1 MKKLTIAI
9 LFVAILLSFS
19 GANAEEKEPLWT
31 YASVDSFTDVSI
43 SEDSRNISA
52 AYGKKVSLWLNSSST
67 PYNNKT
73 VGTGITSMD
82 MSANGEY
89 VVIGEEADATVTLYN
104 EGTKEW
110 DKSDFFLSVN
120 GLDMTSDGTHIAVID
135 FRNVYYFSR
144 TSNEEIWVDNFATD
158 TMTSV
163 AISSSSQYIAA
174 GTEDGNVYVYD
185 TSSQDYI
192 WSHSGSGVNG
202 PITDIDFSENSNYL
216 IVGTSNGN
224 VYIFAS
230 SDGNPEMDWIQPD
243 KVTCVSGSSNSSF
256 YAFGTSEGSVIALD
270 LTTDWSIWEKDL
282 GGEITDID
290 FNGKGTHLVAGSAN
304 KKLLLTNV
312 TDGDEIWR
320 TTTLDEV
327 TSVSMSYRGENI
339 AVGTSEGLELYYEQQ
354 LDNQAPIA
362 IIESINPTTAL
373 PGTTIFMNGSAYDS
387 DGFIVDYMWASSV
400 DGNLSDLSNFTIS
413 NLTTGYHVITFK
425 AKDNEGRW
433 SHIVSIN
440 VGVGDFPEATIE
452 SISGCIDFMNC
463 VISEGTSIEFVGS
476 AVSEASGD
484 TEVVAYQ
491 WISNFSGSETVI
503 SESASFTTTLL
514 ERGSHEIIFRAI
526 NDIGFWSSNIT
537 VNLRINGV
545 PVLNSVDVD
554 PNPIV
559 AGSSVFLSANAIDPD
574 EDSLQYIWTT
584 DTLYFAN
591 EQHSYGSSESGS
603 SIITLDSDTGEYE
616 VYLRVED
623 SFGVSSE
630 SIIIILDVLSPP
642 SVSAVCP
649 DSGTISE
656 ELLFNTIKK
665 SPGKIV
671 KYEWDFDSSNGD
683 IDSVDLTG
691 SAFATHSYNSTPI
704 DSDYFL
710 VVLRVTDENDLI
722 SRDTCTVTIIDDNSV
737 TPESTSEGGGLGSIS
752 EIAST
757 PVLIGIFL
765 IVMVGAVAGL
775 YIWNRDSQDTSYLP
789 PSKPEPM
796 SGSEYM
802 GAVVPQTSPVKER
815 RVKKR
820 RVVTETMTIE
830 CPECSSRMDIPKISG
845 TQQIEC
851 SDCGLEG
858 EIDL

>member
-9 LFVAILLSFS
+9 LFVVILLSFS

-31 YASVDSFTDVSI
+31 YASADSFTDVSI

-52 AYGKKVSLWLNSSST
+52 IYGKKVSLWLNSSST

-89 VVIGEEADATVTLYN
+89 VVIGEEADATLTLYN

-144 TSNEEIWVDNFATD
+144 ASNEEIWVDNFATD

-230 SDGNPEMDWIQPD
+230 SDGNLEMDRIQPD

-290 FNGKGTHLVAGSAN
+290 FNGKATHLVAGSTN
-304 KKLLLTNV
+304 KRLLLTNV
-312 TDGDEIWR
+312 TDGYEIWR
-320 TTTLDEV
+320 TTTLDEI

-387 DGFIVDYMWASSV
+387 DGFIVDYMWASSI

-433 SHIVSIN
+433 SHIVTVN

-463 VISEGTSIEFVGS
+463 VISEGTSIDFVGS
-476 AVSEASGD
+476 AVSEASED
-484 TEVVAYQ
+484 TEVIGYQ
-491 WISNFSGSETVI
+491 WVSNFSGNETVI
-503 SESASFTTTLL
+503 SESALFTTSLL

-554 PNPIV
+554 PNPVV
-559 AGSSVFLSANAIDPD
+559 AASSVFLSANAVDPD
-574 EDSLQYIWTT
+574 GDSLQYVWTT
-584 DTLYFAN
+584 NTLYFAN
-591 EQHSYGSSESGS
+591 EQHSYESSEAGS
-603 SIITLDSDTGEYE
+603 SIVTLDSDTGEYE
-616 VYLRVED
+616 VHLHVVD
-623 SFGVSSE
+623 SFGASSE
-630 SIIIILDVLSPP
+630 SIMVILDVLLPP

-649 DSGTISE
+649 DSGTIGE
-656 ELLFNTIKK
+656 ELLFNTVKK
-665 SPGKIV
+665 SPGRIV

-691 SAFATHSYNSTPI
+691 SAFATHSYNSIPI

-722 SRDTCTVTIIDDNSV
+722 SRDTCTVTIIDDTSV

-765 IVMVGAVAGL
+765 IVIVGAVAGL
-775 YIWNRDSQDTSYLP
+775 YLWNRDSQDTSYLP
-789 PSKPEPM
+789 PSKPEPK

>member
-9 LFVAILLSFS
+9 LFVVILLSFS

-31 YASVDSFTDVSI
+31 YASADSFTDVSI

-52 AYGKKVSLWLNSSST
+52 IYGKKVSLWLNSSST

-89 VVIGEEADATVTLYN
+89 VVIGEEADATLTLYN

-144 TSNEEIWVDNFATD
+144 ASNEEIWVDNFATD

-290 FNGKGTHLVAGSAN
+290 FNGKATHLVAGSTN
-304 KKLLLTNV
+304 KRLLLTNV

-320 TTTLDEV
+320 TTTLDEI

-387 DGFIVDYMWASSV
+387 DGFIVDYMWASSI

-463 VISEGTSIEFVGS
+463 VISEGTSIDFVGS
-476 AVSEASGD
+476 AVSEASED
-484 TEVVAYQ
+484 TEVVGYQ

-503 SESASFTTTLL
+503 SDSASFTTTLL
-514 ERGSHEIIFRAI
+514 ERGSHEIIFRAV

-545 PVLNSVDVD
+545 PVLNNINVDS
-554 PNPIV
+554 NPVV
-559 AGSSVFLSANAIDPD
+559 AESSVFLNGDAVDPD
-574 EDSLQYIWTT
+574 GDSLQYIWTT

-591 EQHSYGSSESGS
+591 KQHSYESSLNGS
-603 SIITLDSDTGEYE
+603 SIETSSSDSGEYE
-616 VYLRVED
+616 VHLHVVD
-623 SFGVSSE
+623 SFGASSE
-630 SIIIILDVLSPP
+630 SKVILLRVLSPP
-642 SVSAVCP
+642 SVTAVCP
-649 DSGTISE
+649 DDGTIGE
-656 ELLFNTIKK
+656 ELLFNTVKK
-665 SPGKIV
+665 SKKFMIV
-671 KYEWDFDSSNGD
+671 R
-683 IDSVDLTG
+683 IT
-691 SAFATHSYNSTPI
+691 FAAGFAWWSY
-704 DSDYFL
+704 
-710 VVLRVTDENDLI
+710 
-722 SRDTCTVTIIDDNSV
+722 
-737 TPESTSEGGGLGSIS
+737 
-752 EIAST
+752 
-757 PVLIGIFL
+757 
-765 IVMVGAVAGL
+765 
-775 YIWNRDSQDTSYLP
+775 
-789 PSKPEPM
+789 
-796 SGSEYM
+796 
-802 GAVVPQTSPVKER
+802 
-815 RVKKR
+815 
-820 RVVTETMTIE
+820 
-830 CPECSSRMDIPKISG
+830 
-845 TQQIEC
+845 
-851 SDCGLEG
+851 
-858 EIDL
+858 